1 MHMNAGNEAFR
12 SIPNKDSHLPW
23 YKNAGLLQLN
33 LFLLCIFTGQFLN
46 GYDGALIS
54 SFQAMNSW
62 LTTLGLKGNSAK
74 ATDIGLLNAAV
85 YLAGMCIAPFAA
97 WVSDRFGRKWCIRYS
112 SIANLIGTAIGAAAG
127 TGSSNGYA
135 MFMMSRIIIGS
146 GLAFCV
152 MISPIMLQE
161 LPHPKHR
168 VLMAGLFD
176 VAYIAGSFVAAWV
189 TFGCSY
195 ISSDWA
201 WRIPYLIH
209 LPFAVIMIIVISLV
223 PESPRWLFKQG
234 REDEGKAFMVKYH
247 ANGGENDE
255 LVAFEVS
262 EIQEALRSEREAKQD
277 TWRMILT
284 SRSSLHRL
292 ACVVLIVT
300 MQNLSGTAIIAY
312 YYTSI
317 LKLVGITK
325 TSTQTGINAGL
336 TSFTV
341 LMALSGVW
349 LTKRIRRKTQ
359 IYVSWAGVLL
369 SNLGLI
375 ISTSLYTQTGHKSA
389 GLAAVFFVW
398 TYNGSFFL
406 SCGPIFFAYPA
417 EVLHLSMRSK
427 GMMIWTICGK
437 MMSVFSSYVNPV
449 AMVDIAWK
457 WYFFYTAIIV
467 VTGILVHFVLVET
480 KGRTLEEIGE
490 LFDGKIL
497 QAHLDPLH
505 YDLGTDDEK
514 MSEKSLDK
522 NV

>member
-1 MHMNAGNEAFR
+1 MHMSAGNEAFR

-62 LTTLGLKGNSAK
+62 LTTLGLKGSSDK
-74 ATDIGLLNAAV
+74 ATNIGLLNAAV
-85 YLAGMCIAPFAA
+85 YLAGLCISPFAA

-127 TGSSNGYA
+127 AGSTNGYA

-176 VAYIAGSFVAAWV
+176 VAYIAGSFVSAWV

-195 ISSDWA
+195 ISNDWA

-209 LPFAVIMIIVISLV
+209 LPFAAIMIILISLV

-234 REDEGKAFMVKYH
+234 REEEGKAFMVKYH

-262 EIQEALRSEREAKQD
+262 EIKEALRIEREAKQD
-277 TWRMILT
+277 TWKMILS

-317 LKLVGITK
+317 LKLVGITQ

-341 LMALSGVW
+341 VMALLGVW

-359 IYVSWAGVLL
+359 IYISWTGVLL
-369 SNLGLI
+369 SNIGLI
-375 ISTSLYTQTGHKSA
+375 VSTALYTQTGHKSA

-398 TYNGSFFL
+398 IYNGSFFL
-406 SCGPIFFAYPA
+406 SCGPIFFSYPA

-437 MMSVFSSYVNPV
+437 VMSVFSSYVNPV
-449 AMVDIAWK
+449 AMTNIAWK
-457 WYFFYTAIIV
+457 WYFFYTAILV
-467 VTGILVHFVLVET
+467 VTGILAHFVLVET

-490 LFDGKIL
+490 LFDGKML
-497 QAHLDPLH
+497 QAHVDPTS
-505 YDLGTDDEK
+505 YELGSDDEK
-514 MSEKSLDK
+514 MSEKSLK